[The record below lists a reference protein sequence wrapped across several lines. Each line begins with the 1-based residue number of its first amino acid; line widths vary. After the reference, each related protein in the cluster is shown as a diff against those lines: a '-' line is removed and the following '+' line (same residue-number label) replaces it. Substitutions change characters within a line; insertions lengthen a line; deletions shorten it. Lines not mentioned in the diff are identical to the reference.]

1 MPHIDLEFAK
11 LSRFNKHDE
20 FHFYSVKINEYSQL
34 NELNGK
40 TLALNNRNPIIENKI
55 DKNKNLQKL
64 RFDLIE
70 NENENEIEKQIQ
82 KEGYNLKLQI
92 QKIKNYIYIY
102 LTFTKKT
109 KKNGK
114 ENDAEAEYLTI
125 FEPENKTNIQQ
136 QFNSKPEDKE
146 TKQNETK
153 EKKNIIQQNNNIT
166 QKKEKLKN
174 MIF

>member
-1 MPHIDLEFAK
+1 MPHVDLEFAK
-11 LSRFNKHDE
+11 LSRINYHDE
-20 FHFYSVKINEYSQL
+20 FHFYSIKINDYSQL

-40 TLALNNRNPIIENKI
+40 TLALNNRNRIIENTI
-55 DKNKNLQKL
+55 EKNKNLQKL
-64 RFDLIE
+64 RFDFIE
-70 NENENEIEKQIQ
+70 NEYENEIEKQIQ

-125 FEPENKTNIQQ
+125 FENKTNTQQ